1 MPVPLEAIAPG
12 ADAIVRLALEH
23 VKPGKRVLILGS
35 GQGALTALFSPYT
48 SPDLV
53 YDESAGER
61 MDAVEAFDVVLCFD
75 PSRLGPLVRVLQD
88 FHESLAPGGV
98 AVVSDVVWQTA
109 PTPQLAQAF
118 APQPGREKVRP
129 IEGYEMQIDHAG
141 FDVVERLDFGRA
153 EWLAH
158 VAHHPAAGAQAAAI
172 AADERGAARYS
183 AWLLRPSS
191 D

>member
-1 MPVPLEAIAPG
+1 MAAPLEAIAPG
-12 ADAIVRLALEH
+12 AEAIVRLALERA
-23 VKPGKRVLILGS
+23 KPGKRVLVLGS
-35 GQGALTALFSPYT
+35 GGGALTQLLAPYVG
-48 SPDLV
+48 SDDLV

-61 MDAVEAFDVVLCFD
+61 LEKVESFDLVLCFG
-75 PSRLGPLVRVLQD
+75 PSRLGPLVRVLTD
-88 FHESLAPGGV
+88 FHESLAPEGI
-98 AVVSDVVWQTA
+98 AIVSDLVWQTA

-129 IEGYEMQIDHAG
+129 IEGYEMQVDHAG

-158 VAHHPAAGAQAAAI
+158 LAHHPAAGAQAAAI

-183 AWLLRPSS
+183 AWVLKKRA
-191 D
+191 